1 MCKVVGFVLFTENS
15 LHLKKIY
22 IPNSG
27 NKIHTCSL
35 KKMKYGVGFLSTFLK
50 KKNHKFIFK
59 KAKIYVLSEKK
70 NIIFMIHL
78 DLTIVELVMLPLQW
92 L

>member
-59 KAKIYVLSEKK
+59 KAKYMYLARKK

>member
-70 NIIFMIHL
+70 KTLFS
-78 DLTIVELVMLPLQW
+78 
-92 L
+92 